1 MTTRNDMRPDTQG
14 PEQRQPNEKPEKQ
27 WVEKEKSRNREYQ
40 SDRDARRDDDKDRRY
55 EHGGARIPDKG

>member
-1 MTTRNDMRPDTQG
+1 MTRKDERPETQG

-27 WVEKEKSRNREYQ
+27 WVEREKARNREYE
-40 SDRDARRDDDKDRRY
+40 SDRAAKDDERERRY